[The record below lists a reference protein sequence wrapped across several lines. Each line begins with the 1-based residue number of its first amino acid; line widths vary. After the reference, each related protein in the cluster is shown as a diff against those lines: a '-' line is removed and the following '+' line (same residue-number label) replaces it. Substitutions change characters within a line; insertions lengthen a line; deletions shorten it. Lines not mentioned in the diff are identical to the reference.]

1 MLRRTKLC
9 CNAQTREQVVAR
21 LHGPRPVREC
31 DPSDRDRGE
40 PRGSAPPTPPY
51 VRARIRRFGGLRD
64 RGSRHGGQA
73 ERSENGF
80 GEGHVQRGAIA
91 EPPGAV
97 RGSGGLC
104 RQVLAHP
111 APTQL
116 RKAGAPALPLLPGDR
131 PQASPDPLVKT
142 AQHRRGLAEAEVASP
157 PSEIARQL
165 LNALLEALA
174 ACPSR

>member
-1 MLRRTKLC
+1 MLQCT
-9 CNAQTREQVVAR
+9 NARCRVASV
-21 LHGPRPVREC
+21 PVR
-31 DPSDRDRGE
+31 PRASQRTPPTDRDRGA
-40 PRGSAPPTPPY
+40 SCDASPPTPPY
-51 VRARIRRFGGLRD
+51 VRVRIRRFGGLRD
-64 RGSRHGGQA
+64 RDSRHGGQA
-73 ERSENGF
+73 EQSENGF
-80 GEGHVQRGAIA
+80 GESHVQRGAVA

-104 RQVLAHP
+104 RQVLANP
-111 APTQL
+111 TPTQL
-116 RKAGAPALPLLPGDR
+116 RKAGAPAPPLLPGNR
-131 PQASPDPLVKT
+131 PQASPDPLVKA